1 MSRTKTYDDTRE
13 SIFFDRMLLISKFKR
28 LGIEDKITEILE
40 SHEIMEYYEVH
51 LVERVRKWSNAFMTK
66 SARDYFNQA
75 ISRENLMLNVRT
87 NIENNLLSN
96 ALTYWLKIDCNIE
109 EVIKTLLT
117 PAFVKHVIDVLAREF
132 ENLEYEI
139 KQRESEGFNF
149 GTVTNNNPHPIN

>member
-28 LGIEDKITEILE
+28 LGIEDIITEILE

-75 ISRENLMLNVRT
+75 ISRENC
-87 NIENNLLSN
+87 LLLRLFFQVHQIYLQVPN
-96 ALTYWLKIDCNIE
+96 
-109 EVIKTLLT
+109 EVL
-117 PAFVKHVIDVLAREF
+117 PNQCR
-132 ENLEYEI
+132 
-139 KQRESEGFNF
+139 Q
-149 GTVTNNNPHPIN
+149 